1 MLDLCRDASRIL
13 YFWYVLESIHRFIIE
28 LHVPQCLF
36 VKGSNEKKDKVQVGL
51 FHILQK
57 ERLLHL
63 LWQPSVLGVILQSG
77 FHSCTLQFGQEQN
90 IPEHS
95 IESRAYLFFKKI
107 ARMFLILT
115 CRNRKMNPFIIVTII
130 PTCKRQFIG

>member
-1 MLDLCRDASRIL
+1 MPDLCFDASRIL
-13 YFWYVLESIHRFIIE
+13 YFWYVLESINRFIIE

-63 LWQPSVLGVILQSG
+63 LWQPSASG
-77 FHSCTLQFGQEQN
+77 GSLLQFGQEQN

-95 IESRAYLFFKKI
+95 TESRDYLFFKKI

-115 CRNRKMNPFIIVTII
+115 CRNRMMNPFIIVTII
-130 PTCKRQFIG
+130 PTCKREFIG